1 MGIGNN
7 SESSLPRMC
16 EQILSNGVSHSA
28 LSFID
33 WAFEL
38 RDRRIHNEWAVRY
51 IYPRNQFEW
60 LIKIMGVIQRKKQK
74 TNIGNEGNMKKA
86 YIGSEE
92 GPFKRWYYKY
102 N

>member
-1 MGIGNN
+1 
-7 SESSLPRMC
+7 
-16 EQILSNGVSHSA
+16 
-28 LSFID
+28 
-33 WAFEL
+33 
-38 RDRRIHNEWAVRY
+38 
-51 IYPRNQFEW
+51 
-60 LIKIMGVIQRKKQK
+60 MGVIQRKKQK